1 MLKKWI
7 NPKYLNEKEISGIRN
22 KFFKSKP
29 YPNFNLPDFFN
40 KNKLTKLRNES
51 LASRKL
57 YAKDHHPVVYVDEL
71 TGLPAPFKEESK
83 V

>member
-40 KNKLTKLRNES
+40 KNNLKKLRNEVT
-51 LASRKL
+51 KEK
-57 YAKDHHPVVYVDEL
+57 YEIVDKDLFTLSHTKD
-71 TGLPAPFKEESK
+71 
-83 V
+83 